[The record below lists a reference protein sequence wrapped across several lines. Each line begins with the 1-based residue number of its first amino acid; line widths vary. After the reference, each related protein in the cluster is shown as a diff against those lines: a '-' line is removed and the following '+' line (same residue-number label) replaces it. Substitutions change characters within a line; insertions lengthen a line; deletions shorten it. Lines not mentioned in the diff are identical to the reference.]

1 LTRILAF
8 PSRRRENLMQLR
20 DFLVVLR
27 ARWRIVLAGVV
38 VVLAATTAVTLSET
52 PVYTSEARFF
62 LQGVD
67 QSKGDGNLGTYIVT
81 TEDLNTYVA
90 VLGSPAVLA
99 PLRERLGLP
108 PGTPVDV
115 SASVS
120 EEASILTVA
129 ARSSD
134 PQLAADIAN
143 AMGPQLAEVADQFS
157 VLLAASQAEIEA
169 TTITPAGPSA
179 TPTSPDLK
187 RNLAL
192 GGLAGLMLG
201 VGLAFVRHTL
211 DTKVRAEADLKLLS
225 PSPLLALLPMDRD
238 KEPGIALE
246 RNPYGAYAEAI
257 RRLRTNLMFV
267 VVTTG
272 RHSFAV
278 TSAVPGEG
286 KTTTAVNLAVAMA
299 TAGGRILLVDG
310 DLRNPSVAR
319 RMDLDGSVGLTTVLL
334 GKADLEDVV
343 QRWGDTDLYVLAAG
357 QIPPNPSE
365 LLGSEPMQDLFSKM
379 TQEYDFV
386 LVDSP
391 PVVPVIDA
399 VLIDKL
405 TGGTL
410 IVVASNRT
418 KKRDLV
424 SALKSLETVGGTV
437 SGFALNMVAPND
449 VESTRYGYYRYQAP
463 PAAEKK
469 STTSPPAKAQPAAK
483 RLAKRRAT

>member
-1 LTRILAF
+1 
-8 PSRRRENLMQLR
+8 MQLR

-27 ARWRIVLAGVV
+27 ARWKIVLAGIV
-38 VVLAATTAVTLSET
+38 VVLAATTAVTLTQT
-52 PVYTSEARFF
+52 PIYTSEARFF
-62 LQGVD
+62 LQAVD
-67 QSKGDGNLGTYIVT
+67 QSKGDENLGTYIVT
-81 TEDLNTYVA
+81 VEDLNTYVA
-90 VLGSPAVLA
+90 VLSSPAVLD
-99 PLRERLGLP
+99 PLRERLDLP

-115 SASVS
+115 SAAVS
-120 EEASILTVA
+120 EEASILTVT
-129 ARSSD
+129 ARSDD

-143 AMGPQLAEVADQFS
+143 AVGPQLADVADQFS
-157 VLLAASQAEIEA
+157 VLLAAAQAEIEA
-169 TTITPAGPSA
+169 TTISPAGPSA
-179 TPTSPDLK
+179 TPTSPDLE

-211 DTKVRAEADLKLLS
+211 DTKVRAEADLKSLS
-225 PSPLLALLPMDRD
+225 PSPLLALLPIDRD
-238 KEPGIALE
+238 KEPGITLE
-246 RNPYGAYAEAI
+246 RNPYGGYAEAI

-267 VVTTG
+267 DVTTG

-299 TAGGRILLVDG
+299 TAGGRILLVDA

-319 RMDLDGSVGLTTVLL
+319 RMDLDGAVGLTTVLL

-410 IVVASNRT
+410 MVVASNRT

-424 SALKSLETVGGTV
+424 SALKSLETVGGAV
-437 SGFALNMVAPND
+437 SGFALNMVAAGD

-463 PAAEKK
+463 EPALDH
-469 STTSPPAKAQPAAK
+469 PAKTGRFANRK
-483 RLAKRRAT
+483 SKTKSLAGRRAK

>member
-1 LTRILAF
+1 
-8 PSRRRENLMQLR
+8 MQLR

-27 ARWRIVLAGVV
+27 ARWRIVLAGIV
-38 VVLAATTAVTLSET
+38 VVLAATTAVTLNET
-52 PVYTSEARFF
+52 PIYTSEARFF
-62 LQGVD
+62 LQAVD
-67 QSKGDGNLGTYIVT
+67 QTKVGENLGTYVVT
-81 TEDLNTYVA
+81 TDDLNTYVA
-90 VLGSPAVLA
+90 VLSSPAVLD

-115 SASVS
+115 SAAVS
-120 EEASILTVA
+120 EEASILTVT
-129 ARSSD
+129 ARSDD

-143 AMGPQLAEVADQFS
+143 AVGPQLEEVADQFS
-157 VLLAASQAEIEA
+157 VLLAAYQAEIEA
-169 TTITPAGPSA
+169 TTISPAGPSA
-179 TPTSPDLK
+179 APTSPDVE

-211 DTKVRAEADLKLLS
+211 DTKVRTEADLKSLS
-225 PSPLLALLPMDRD
+225 PSPLLALLPIDRD

-246 RNPYGAYAEAI
+246 RNPYGAYAESI

-267 VVTTG
+267 DVTTG

-410 IVVASNRT
+410 IVVGSNRT

-437 SGFALNMVAPND
+437 SGFALNMVAAGD
-449 VESTRYGYYRYQAP
+449 VESTRYGYYRYEAP
-463 PAAEKK
+463 PAVEKK
-469 STTSPPAKAQPAAK
+469 STTSPPAKAKPPAK
-483 RLAKRRAT
+483 RLAKRRAK